1 MRYRI
6 GVLISITLF
15 AFVVSGCGDPSEYSL
30 PIDSK
35 TGKPYVAGRMF
46 TQQKPEKDKEGEYPP
61 HNIIEPVKAWQYKR
75 KKSQEGNPESEEK
88 VRDLEVVDY
97 LKRYR
102 GTQWHLAENRD
113 VIDDITGINE
123 GKIKHIE
130 NISYFDTT
138 ALDSAG
144 QPDPNEVYYVHPN
157 RLAENSAKVFV
168 NEREEIQ
175 KLYRDEYPS
184 DFYLDREVNK
194 NRKAMGAY
202 DPITRLNWPEE
213 LEAGLKDPDG
223 PGGTIMKKTRE
234 FDFSTEAA
242 NSDDLKS
249 EFFKELQVL
258 FTNLA
263 QHIRNVEAQI
273 VPYPDPPFKTKSTSA
288 RATDLE
294 SNYNIESADKIKR
307 LNLSQRKEFELFGHV
322 PIEVDPGSMEALG
335 IKYVKDMF
343 FEIWNQINDAPGEE
357 REPLD
362 PKEET
367 KGLKELRQKLRL
379 DPKSGD
385 GTQGALFGMKSE
397 VTPKETEVIN
407 AIKKFVDELLD
418 EVRLLQDQKQLIK
431 KSEIDVPDI
440 EGEEDE
446 EFFEEESE
454 PGTEEETESDT
465 EEETESDAEE
475 EAESDTDETEGE
487 SDTDEKSGE

>member
-1 MRYRI
+1 M

-15 AFVVSGCGDPSEYSL
+15 AFVVSGCGDPSDYENSI
-30 PIDSK
+30 PTDTK
-35 TGKPYVAGRMF
+35 TGKKFVVGRMF
-46 TQQKPEKDKEGEYPP
+46 DQQKPAKDEEGEYPP
-61 HNIIEPVKAWQYKR
+61 HNIIEPVKAWRYKR

-88 VRDLEVVDY
+88 VRDLEIVNF
-97 LKRYR
+97 LKRFV

-138 ALDSAG
+138 AI
-144 QPDPNEVYYVHPN
+144 PEPNEVYYVHPN

-175 KLYRDEYPS
+175 KLYREEYPS
-184 DFYLDREVNK
+184 DFYFDREVNK

-213 LEAGLKDPDG
+213 LEPGLKDPDG

-242 NSDDLKS
+242 NHRDLKP

-273 VPYPDPPFKTKSTSA
+273 VPYPDPPFKTKSTSS

-307 LNLSQRKEFELFGHV
+307 LNLSQRKEFELFGRV

-343 FEIWNQINDAPGEE
+343 FEIWNQINAAPGKE
-357 REPLD
+357 RVPLD

-367 KGLKELRQKLRL
+367 TGLKELRKKLRL

-385 GTQGALFGMKSE
+385 GTQGALYGMKSE
-397 VTPKETEVIN
+397 VMPKETEVIG
-407 AIKKFVDELLD
+407 AIRKFVDDLLD
-418 EVRLLQDQKQLIK
+418 EVRVLQDQKQLIK

-446 EFFEEESE
+446 E
-454 PGTEEETESDT
+454 PIEEETESDT
-465 EEETESDAEE
+465 EEETESGTEE
-475 EAESDTDETEGE
+475 ETESDTDETEGE
-487 SDTDEKSGE
+487 SDTDEESGE